1 MTASYCSVDYDQ
13 SVLDE
18 IFRTEPRWT
27 TVGSRTCVTGD
38 SNQVLFLAS
47 FCNSEILR
55 IICEEHVLAI
65 SAIP

>member
-1 MTASYCSVDYDQ
+1 MTAYYCSVDDDQ
-13 SVLDE
+13 FVVDE
-18 IFRTEPRWT
+18 KFRTEPRWT

-47 FCNSEILR
+47 FRNSEILR
-55 IICEEHVLAI
+55 IICKEHVLAI